1 MDPGARG
8 EFAHR
13 GARSV
18 AIQLVPVDAI
28 VRLWRAGETLDAV
41 ANEYGLT
48 RDTAEAICRV
58 AA

>member
-1 MDPGARG
+1 MGCRIDPRFGWG
-8 EFAHR
+8 TPVVE
-13 GARSV
+13 STK
-18 AIQLVPVDAI
+18 VPVDAI

-41 ANEYGLT
+41 ATEYGLT